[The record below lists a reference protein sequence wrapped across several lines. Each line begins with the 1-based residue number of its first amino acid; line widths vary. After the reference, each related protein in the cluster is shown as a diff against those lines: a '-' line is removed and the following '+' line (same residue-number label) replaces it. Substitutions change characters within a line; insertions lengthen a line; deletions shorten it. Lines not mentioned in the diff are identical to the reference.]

1 METLLRRFRRPSAA
15 APPALTVTLYTRV
28 GCHLCDLAKKPLA
41 RLVAATPGAALRV
54 VDVDTDAAL
63 VAAYGLRVPVVTATV
78 GERETV
84 LAEGKVSEIRL
95 RRALDALRGPHDRG
109 A

>member
-1 METLLRRFRRPSAA
+1 METLLRRLRRP
-15 APPALTVTLYTRV
+15 PIPTTTVTLYTRA

-54 VDVDTDAAL
+54 VDIDTDAAL
-63 VAAYGLRVPVVTATV
+63 VAAYGLRVPVVTASRD
-78 GERETV
+78 GQEAV

-95 RRALDALRGPHDRG
+95 RRALDALRGGHDG
-109 A
+109 EA